1 MRKDNPNRIII
12 AHLNINSLRNKFDS
26 IMSDILMI
34 SETNLDDTFPIGQFH
49 TEGFGTPI
57 RYDHNQNG
65 GEIMLLAR
73 EGISIT

>member
-1 MRKDNPNRIII
+1 
-12 AHLNINSLRNKFDS
+12 
-26 IMSDILMI
+26 MSDILMI
-34 SETNLDDTFPIGQFH
+34 SETNLDDTFPKGQFH

-65 GEIMLLAR
+65 GEIMLLAK